1 MSDDNYNAGP
11 EHNVNTSV
19 GHTNNNNYPSGYS
32 ALEANTTGTT
42 NNQGGQPIR
51 QGTLDD
57 SPKTSMETLPMMAD
71 TGVSLPTIQSTFME
85 VTLSMGFWQPKKPSA
100 KAKAKLQELYGAY
113 DKSVKPELQLL
124 AYCKELSEAKSVGEK
139 ARTTNYN
146 MSKPWEDGGGRIL
159 HNSKLHKWIEE
170 MSKAEQER
178 DKMLNKFFD
187 NYDEAVQND
196 QVRLGGLFKAS
207 DYPPLDV
214 VKDKFSFTYSFKP
227 ITPDV
232 RTAVFDD
239 HREVIEEA
247 YQKQHQKLIQDLT
260 RSVWTTLK
268 EQLVRLAQQCDFTKD
283 DTAKRIFDGLADDVR
298 DAVDA
303 LSVYNL
309 ADDPEMTRVYNEL
322 SGIINQD
329 FNEEKIRRGESYRIQ
344 TRDQVQKVLDSLPSL
359 SI

>member
-1 MSDDNYNAGP
+1 
-11 EHNVNTSV
+11 
-19 GHTNNNNYPSGYS
+19 
-32 ALEANTTGTT
+32 
-42 NNQGGQPIR
+42 
-51 QGTLDD
+51 
-57 SPKTSMETLPMMAD
+57 
-71 TGVSLPTIQSTFME
+71 ME

-100 KAKAKLQELYGAY
+100 KAKAKLQELYGVY
-113 DKSVKPELQLL
+113 DKSVRPELQLL
-124 AYCKELSEAKSVGEK
+124 AYCKELSEAKSAGEK
-139 ARTTNYN
+139 ARTTHYGL
-146 MSKPWEDGGGRIL
+146 SKPWEDGGGRIL
-159 HNSKLHKWIEE
+159 HNSKLHEWIKT
-170 MSKAEQER
+170 MSEAEQTR
-178 DKMLNKFFD
+178 DSMLEKFFD
-187 NYDEAVQND
+187 NYDDAVQND
-196 QVRLGGLFKAS
+196 QTRLGGLFKS
-207 DYPPLDV
+207 DDYPPLDV
-214 VKDKFSFTYSFKP
+214 VKGKFYFSYSFKP
-227 ITPDV
+227 ITPDI

-239 HREVIEEA
+239 QREVIEEA

-260 RSVWTTLK
+260 GSVWTTLK
-268 EQLVRLAQQCDFTKD
+268 EQLVRLAKQCDFTKD

>member
-19 GHTNNNNYPSGYS
+19 GHTNNNYPSGYS

-42 NNQGGQPIR
+42 NDQGGQPIR

-100 KAKAKLQELYGAY
+100 KAKAKLQEVYGAY

-139 ARTTNYN
+139 ARTIHYG

-159 HNSKLHKWIEE
+159 HNSKLHEWIKA
-170 MSKAEQER
+170 MSESEQAR
-178 DKMLNKFFD
+178 DKMLNRFFD
-187 NYDEAVQND
+187 NYNEAVQND
-196 QVRLGGLFKAS
+196 QVRLGGLFKKG
-207 DYPPLDV
+207 DYPQTV
-214 VKDKFSFTYSFKP
+214 EEVKEKFYFTYSFKP

-260 RSVWTTLK
+260 GSVWTTLK